1 MRCFLNISLAVLV
14 LLFSDSLHAQ
24 VNSSDRFLA
33 YEVDL
38 QTQNLEMIWK
48 GEQTSAIGNFQN
60 LQAYLAEREHELIFA
75 MNGGMF
81 RKDQSPQGLY
91 IENGKE
97 LHRINMV
104 QEAYGNFYMQ
114 PNGIFYLTSDKRGV
128 VVQTKEFERKD
139 NIAFATQSGPMLL
152 INGAY
157 HSAFNKGSS
166 NLNIRNG
173 VGVLPN
179 GNLLFVISKEPVNF
193 YDFATFFKDQGCEN
207 ALYLDGSV
215 SKAYVPSQNW
225 QQMNGG
231 FGVLIYEMK

>member
-1 MRCFLNISLAVLV
+1 MIWKNTSLTGFI
-14 LLFSDSLHAQ
+14 LLFVVVLHAQ
-24 VNSSDRFLA
+24 VQSTDRFLA

-38 QTQNLEMIWK
+38 QTQSLKMIWK

-60 LQAYLAEREHELIFA
+60 LQTYLADRGQELAFA

-97 LHRINMV
+97 LHRINNV

-114 PNGIFYLTSDKRGV
+114 PNGIFYITNDQQGV
-128 VVQTKEFERKD
+128 VIQTKGFEQTE

-157 HSAFNKGSS
+157 HPAFNQGSA

-193 YDFATFFKDQGCEN
+193 YDFATFFKEQGCQN

-215 SKAYVPSQNW
+215 SKAFVPTENW
-225 QQMNGG
+225 QQMEGG
-231 FGVLIYEMK
+231 FGVIIYEVK